1 MPTGCGYYDGEALG
15 GVHMMVNRLN
25 EVSVEEKERVE
36 TGPGV
41 VDVKLTHMSGAQ
53 MIEPGRQRGHNIGV

>member
-1 MPTGCGYYDGEALG
+1 MNGGSTDLGSSQEARKVRWMPTGCGYYDGEALG
-15 GVHMMVNRLN
+15 GVHMIVNRLN

-41 VDVKLTHMSGAQ
+41 WTSS
-53 MIEPGRQRGHNIGV
+53 

>member
-1 MPTGCGYYDGEALG
+1 MNGGSTVLGSSQEVRKVRRMPTGCGYYDGEALG

-41 VDVKLTHMSGAQ
+41 WTSS
-53 MIEPGRQRGHNIGV
+53 

>member
-1 MPTGCGYYDGEALG
+1 MGVLGFFSEDEKLRRGMPTGCGYYDGEALG

-25 EVSVEEKERVE
+25 EVSVEEKERLE

-41 VDVKLTHMSGAQ
+41 WTSS
-53 MIEPGRQRGHNIGV
+53 